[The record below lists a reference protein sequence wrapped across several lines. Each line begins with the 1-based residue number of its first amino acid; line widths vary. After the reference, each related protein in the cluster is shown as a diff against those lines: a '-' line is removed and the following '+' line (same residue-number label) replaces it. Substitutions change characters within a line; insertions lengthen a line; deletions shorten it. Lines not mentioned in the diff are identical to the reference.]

1 MTATAAAGLSSAPK
15 EQTQFVMV
23 VVVAA
28 AAVAGFASMADAD
41 SGVAVAGIA
50 FAGDELVVAAASTLV
65 AGSVVAAAQVVVR
78 VGVACASREVVEL
91 LVAAAAAGFAIDGV
105 DEDCAAVVGEF
116 AGPLRPCSYRLD
128 CCTAARMV
136 DLVVVAVEW
145 VVSQASFAMAV
156 SGWRCRSTV
165 RSVERAGVADGTLVI
180 RAGAARGSASVA
192 DAGSRVAVVGE
203 VVVAAAAVA
212 LRGERSR

>member
-23 VVVAA
+23 VVAVVA
-28 AAVAGFASMADAD
+28 AGFASMADAD
-41 SGVAVAGIA
+41 SGVVAGIA

-78 VGVACASREVVEL
+78 VGVACASKEVVEL
-91 LVAAAAAGFAIDGV
+91 LVAAAAGFVIDEV
-105 DEDCAAVVGEF
+105 DEDCAAVVGAF

-128 CCTAARMV
+128 CCTAVRRA
-136 DLVVVAVEW
+136 DLVAVVEW

-212 LRGERSR
+212 LRGERFR

>member
-15 EQTQFVMV
+15 EPTQFVMV
-23 VVVAA
+23 VVVV
-28 AAVAGFASMADAD
+28 AVVAVGFASMADAD
-41 SGVAVAGIA
+41 SGVGIA

-65 AGSVVAAAQVVVR
+65 AGSVVAAARVAVR

-128 CCTAARMV
+128 CCTAVRRA
-136 DLVVVAVEW
+136 DLVAVVEW

-212 LRGERSR
+212 LRGERFR

>member
-1 MTATAAAGLSSAPK
+1 MTATAAAGLSSALK

-23 VVVAA
+23 VVVV
-28 AAVAGFASMADAD
+28 AVVAAGFASMADAD
-41 SGVAVAGIA
+41 SGVVAGIA

-91 LVAAAAAGFAIDGV
+91 LVAAAAGFAIDGV

-128 CCTAARMV
+128 CCTAVRRA
-136 DLVVVAVEW
+136 DLVAVVEW

-212 LRGERSR
+212 LRGERFR

>member
-15 EQTQFVMV
+15 EPTQFVMV
-23 VVVAA
+23 VVVV
-28 AAVAGFASMADAD
+28 AVVAAGFASMADAD
-41 SGVAVAGIA
+41 SGVVAGIA

-65 AGSVVAAAQVVVR
+65 AGSVVAAARVAVR

-91 LVAAAAAGFAIDGV
+91 LVAAAAGFVIDEV

-128 CCTAARMV
+128 CCTAVRMA
-136 DLVVVAVEW
+136 DLVAVVEW

-212 LRGERSR
+212 LRGERFR

>member
-15 EQTQFVMV
+15 EPTQFVMV
-23 VVVAA
+23 VVAVVAVA
-28 AAVAGFASMADAD
+28 AGFASKADAD
-41 SGVAVAGIA
+41 SGVVAGIA

-91 LVAAAAAGFAIDGV
+91 LVAAAAAAGFAIDGV

-128 CCTAARMV
+128 CCTAVRRA
-136 DLVVVAVEW
+136 DLVAVVEW

-203 VVVAAAAVA
+203 VVVAAAVVA
-212 LRGERSR
+212 LRGERFR

>member
-15 EQTQFVMV
+15 EPTQFVMV
-23 VVVAA
+23 VVVV
-28 AAVAGFASMADAD
+28 AVVAAGFASMADAD
-41 SGVAVAGIA
+41 SGVVAGIA

-65 AGSVVAAAQVVVR
+65 AGSVVAAARVAVR

-91 LVAAAAAGFAIDGV
+91 LVAAAAGFVIDEV

-128 CCTAARMV
+128 CCTAARMA
-136 DLVVVAVEW
+136 DLVVAVVEW

-203 VVVAAAAVA
+203 VVVVAAAAVA
-212 LRGERSR
+212 LRGERFR

>member
-23 VVVAA
+23 VVAVVAVA
-28 AAVAGFASMADAD
+28 AGFASKADAD
-41 SGVAVAGIA
+41 SGVVAGIA

-78 VGVACASREVVEL
+78 VGVACALREVVEL
-91 LVAAAAAGFAIDGV
+91 LVAVVAGFAIDGV

-136 DLVVVAVEW
+136 DLVVAVEL

-212 LRGERSR
+212 LRGERFR

>member
-50 FAGDELVVAAASTLV
+50 FAGDELVVAAASTWV

-91 LVAAAAAGFAIDGV
+91 LVAAAAAAGFAIDGV

-128 CCTAARMV
+128 CCTAVRRA
-136 DLVVVAVEW
+136 DLVVVVEL

-212 LRGERSR
+212 LRGERFR

>member
-28 AAVAGFASMADAD
+28 AVAAGIASMADAD
-41 SGVAVAGIA
+41 SGVGIA
-50 FAGDELVVAAASTLV
+50 FAGDALVVAAASTLV
-65 AGSVVAAAQVVVR
+65 AGSVVAAAQVAVR

-91 LVAAAAAGFAIDGV
+91 LVAAAAAGFVIDGV

-165 RSVERAGVADGTLVI
+165 RSVERAGAADGKLVI

>member
-15 EQTQFVMV
+15 EPTQFVMV
-23 VVVAA
+23 VVVV
-28 AAVAGFASMADAD
+28 AVVAAGFASMADAD
-41 SGVAVAGIA
+41 SGVVAGIA

-65 AGSVVAAAQVVVR
+65 AGSVVAAARVAVR

-128 CCTAARMV
+128 CCTAVRMA
-136 DLVVVAVEW
+136 DLVAVVEW

-212 LRGERSR
+212 LRGERFR